1 MFLPTILLSSIS
13 ILNQITTTM
22 ATNTDTKQLSPLPKP
37 TRFITSHNSD
47 AKSVVHT
54 EDAATWTNLGDEMG
68 FFVPYT
74 TSQFPVD
81 MNNETDIA
89 QNREV
94 TSSGKLGLVNP
105 GGTVCRY
112 VDFAPG
118 NKPVMHQTVSLDYG
132 IVLEGEVEMILDS
145 GEKKLLKRGDV
156 AIQRGTMHAWKNP
169 SQTEWARLLF
179 VLQASENVVIN
190 GKALKEDIPSDANIQ
205 PSQ

>member
-1 MFLPTILLSSIS
+1 
-13 ILNQITTTM
+13 M
-22 ATNTDTKQLSPLPKP
+22 ATNSDTKQLSPLPKP
-37 TRFITSHNSD
+37 TRFITGHNSD
-47 AKSVVHT
+47 AKSIVHT

-81 MNNETDIA
+81 MNNERDIA
-89 QNREV
+89 QNKEV

-169 SQTEWARLLF
+169 SETEWARLLF
-179 VLQASENVVIN
+179 VLQASENVVID
-190 GKALKEDIPSDANIQ
+190 GKALEEDIPSEANIQ
-205 PSQ
+205 PSR

>member
-1 MFLPTILLSSIS
+1 MFLPTILLSSTL

-22 ATNTDTKQLSPLPKP
+22 ATNSDTKQLSPLPKP
-37 TRFITSHNSD
+37 TRFITGHNSD
-47 AKSVVHT
+47 AKSIVHT

-81 MNNETDIA
+81 MNNERDIA
-89 QNREV
+89 QNKEV

-169 SQTEWARLLF
+169 SETEWARLLF
-179 VLQASENVVIN
+179 VLQASENVVID
-190 GKALKEDIPSDANIQ
+190 GKALEEDIPSEANIQ
-205 PSQ
+205 PSR